1 MQTLISIII
10 PIHNNA
16 KYLKKCLNSVVKQT
30 YSNLEIILVNDAS
43 TDNSAKIIHDFAIKD
58 SRIKVFTN
66 KINQGVSVSR
76 NIALENANG
85 KYLTFLDSDDWL
97 PKLSIEKLVKA
108 IEFNNADLCQSRH
121 KIIGTIR
128 KNQKFTGDL
137 NIQKCDNGE
146 SRMLCF
152 KNMLTGSVWCKMFKT
167 SIIREN
173 NIRFENLKLYED
185 TVFLCRYMK
194 HCNIL
199 IDYNENTYY
208 YNRLNCNSAILKKH
222 SDLYVWIK
230 EWIEAYLDIFNDEKV
245 QNDTKFTTYIDYICS
260 IAIKHYVL
268 RFSKLES
275 IGYIE
280 KIKESIK
287 DLVEKH
293 ACLDIEEKEESFY
306 TRLLILDSHQIY
318 EEFLKI
324 REKNNKLKNLMRKI
338 FSPILYF
345 FIYRLNLF
353 YND

>member
-1 MQTLISIII
+1 MQTLISVII

-30 YSNLEIILVNDAS
+30 YNNLEIILVNDAS
-43 TDNSAKIIHDFAIKD
+43 TDNSAKIIREFAIKD
-58 SRIKVFTN
+58 DRIKVFTN
-66 KINQGVSVSR
+66 EINQGVSMSR
-76 NIALENANG
+76 NIGLDNTNG
-85 KYLTFLDSDDWL
+85 KYVTFLDSDDWL

-108 IEFNNADLCQSRH
+108 IEYNNADLCQSRY

-128 KNQKFTGDL
+128 KNQVFTGGL

-146 SRMLCF
+146 SRILCL
-152 KNMLTGSVWCKMFKT
+152 KNVLSGSVWCKMFKT

-173 NIRFENLKLYED
+173 NIRFENLKIYED

-194 HCNIL
+194 NCNIL

-230 EWIEAYLDIFNDEKV
+230 EWIEAYLDIFKDEKV
-245 QNDTKFTTYIDYICS
+245 QNDTNFTTYIDYICS

-268 RFSKLES
+268 RFTELES
-275 IGYIE
+275 IGYIK

-287 DLVEKH
+287 KLIEKYDF
-293 ACLDIEEKEESFY
+293 LDIEEKEKSFY
-306 TRLLILDSHQIY
+306 TRLLILDSQQIY
-318 EEFLKI
+318 DDFLKT
-324 REKNNKLKNLMRKI
+324 REKNNKVKYLIRKI
-338 FSPILYF
+338 CSPILYF
-345 FIYRLNLF
+345 FIYKLNLL